1 MKEAQST
8 ESIPEIRLRFA
19 QNLRTLRRLK
29 KLKNI
34 SQEELA
40 FSAGISRVHLS
51 DVERGNRAVTIDV
64 MGKLAVGLDVDL
76 VVLLDKNPLQ
86 HLA

>member
-29 KLKNI
+29 NI

-40 FSAGISRVHLS
+40 FSAGISRVYLS
-51 DVERGNRAVTIDV
+51 DVERGNRAVTIDG

>member
-19 QNLRTLRRLK
+19 QNQRTLRR
-29 KLKNI
+29 LKNI

-40 FSAGISRVHLS
+40 FSAGISRVYLS

>member
-29 KLKNI
+29 NI
-34 SQEELA
+34 SHEELA
-40 FSAGISRVHLS
+40 FSAGISRVYLS

>member
-8 ESIPEIRLRFA
+8 ENIPEIRLRFA

-29 KLKNI
+29 NV

-40 FSAGISRVHLS
+40 FTAGISRVYLS
-51 DVERGNRAVTIDV
+51 DIERGNRAVTIDV
-64 MGKLAVGLDVDL
+64 MGKLATGLDVEL
-76 VVLLDKNPLQ
+76 AVLLDENPLQ
-86 HLA
+86 HLG

>member
-29 KLKNI
+29 NI

-40 FSAGISRVHLS
+40 FSAGISRVYLS

-64 MGKLAVGLDVDL
+64 MGKRAVGLDVDL

>member
-8 ESIPEIRLRFA
+8 ENIPEIRLRFA

-29 KLKNI
+29 NI

-40 FSAGISRVHLS
+40 FAAGISRVYLS

-76 VVLLDKNPLQ
+76 VLLLDENPLQ